1 MTLRQ
6 NGNGD
11 FKLKVTEF
19 KGQTLERLAN
29 LKESTERLEKKF
41 DNLIAAVNTSMIE
54 NEKRI
59 SDMKEDIA
67 KNSMIR
73 SAVIAIIIGSLVS
86 FTGFIINKLFLINE
100 ITKQILDKT
109 H

>member
-1 MTLRQ
+1 
-6 NGNGD
+6 
-11 FKLKVTEF
+11 
-19 KGQTLERLAN
+19 
-29 LKESTERLEKKF
+29 
-41 DNLIAAVNTSMIE
+41 MIE

-59 SDMKEDIA
+59 SNMKEDIA
-67 KNSMIR
+67 KNSMVR

-100 ITKQILDKT
+100 ITKQILEKS